1 MNYFDL
7 NNSSWLVIAII
18 FSGVIFYLVYIR
30 SMESRRVEQ
39 KFGKDEIII
48 SSFGVNY
55 FGRESE
61 PGRPLRSSGVL
72 VLVKKGLYYRARWRK
87 QELFILGSTITYI
100 GVSDVFKEK
109 SLYQHAVIISFLNE
123 QGKDDKAAFRIPYP
137 AQWINAIKFNLLNK
151 KAEIADS

>member
-1 MNYFDL
+1 MNYFNL
-7 NNSSWLVIAII
+7 NNSSWLVIAAI
-18 FSGVIFYLVYIR
+18 FSGVIFYLVYMR
-30 SMESRRVEQ
+30 SVESRRVER

-87 QELFILGSTITYI
+87 RELFILGSTITYI
-100 GVSDVFKEK
+100 GVSDVFKKK
-109 SLYQHAVIISFLNE
+109 SLYQHAVIISFLSKE
-123 QGKDDKAAFRIPYP
+123 GKDDKVAFRIPYP
-137 AQWINAIKFNLLNK
+137 AQWINAIKLNLLNK
-151 KAEIADS
+151 KAEITES

>member
-7 NNSSWLVIAII
+7 NNSSWLVIAVI
-18 FSGVIFYLVYIR
+18 FSGLIFYLVYMR
-30 SMESRRVEQ
+30 SVESRRVEH

-72 VLVKKGLYYRARWRK
+72 VLLKNGLYYRARWRK
-87 QELFILGSTITYI
+87 RELFILGSTITYI
-100 GVSDVFKEK
+100 GVSDVFKKK
-109 SLYQHAVIISFLNE
+109 SLYQHAVLISFLNKE
-123 QGKDDKAAFRIPYP
+123 GKDDKAAFRIPYP
-137 AQWINAIKFNLLNK
+137 SQWINAIKFNLLNK
-151 KAEIADS
+151 KAEITDS